1 MSSIEV
7 TVISGRSLSQA
18 RSREL
23 GKFSEEYFR
32 SVAICELDPDDMSE
46 LGVLEDE
53 CVRVKTEFGQVI
65 LRATASRQAP
75 HKRVVFIPYGAWA
88 SMLFGTS
95 THTSGMPTLKGVHAI
110 LERAPH
116 ERVATLEEITRMKV
130 E

>member
-18 RSREL
+18 RGREL

-32 SVAICELDPDDMSE
+32 SVAICELDPEDMSK
-46 LGVLEDE
+46 LGVLEGE
-53 CVRVKTEFGQVI
+53 NVRVKTQFGEVT
-65 LRATASRQAP
+65 LRATISKQAP
-75 HKRVVFIPYGAWA
+75 HKQVVFIPYGAWA

-95 THTSGMPTLKGVHAI
+95 THASGMPTLKGVKAT
-110 LERAPH
+110 LERTPH
-116 ERVATLEEITRMKV
+116 EKVATLEEITRMKA